1 MKFNSKKVIIIT
13 FILVVCVL
21 IFGYISHLTF
31 ENLAEHEFNDKQ
43 LVLANQAALTIQI
56 ALDSSVEDLIVLSK
70 LHSVQ
75 RMDNAGGYSDMEAMY
90 MDLKEKG
97 ILAIAIFDANNTLQ
111 YTVPKENQGKYIYPI
126 ISLKEAKRTS
136 KPYISEVINIQK
148 KINKKGIIITVP
160 IYDTQTGEFLG
171 VISAI
176 VDLDLLTNKYLTQ
189 IKSGKSGYAMLIDNN
204 GTVLYAGEH
213 TELVGINYYNIL
225 NNLNDSKEKEEVLPL
240 LQKQLSGNTRT
251 GYCYW
256 HCHYR
261 TNQKQVNKKHLVA
274 YAPIKVGDVLW
285 KVVITAPVEDAQEL
299 ASLAFRLNM
308 LFIGLIILI
317 ITGGSTVIIRM
328 QSRWS
333 KDLENK
339 VKMKTKEIEETK
351 NYFESILE
359 TSVDGINVCDMNGK
373 VLFVNK
379 ALAELTGYSKEELI
393 AGKKWSNKEDNKKIM
408 KILKEFGKVTNF
420 ETNIINKD
428 GIKIPIG
435 LSVVVLKDTKGK
447 NIGLVGINRNITKE
461 VKLRKIQKYLSDEL
475 EYSYKKLQKS
485 YNELKEID
493 KMKTDFI
500 NVVAHEL
507 RTPLSAIIGFN
518 DLLLHRSDNFTD
530 KQKHYLRIME
540 KNANQLNDLV
550 NEVLELSR
558 IDARKIKLQLESLD
572 LGEIVSE
579 VITDLKPLIDKN
591 KQTLIVDIPKNLK
604 ISGDKQ
610 KITQIFSN
618 LISNAIKY
626 TPDNGKIE
634 IKIEDKEKEILVKVM
649 DNGIGIKEKDIPRI
663 FDRFYMADASLT
675 RECNR
680 TGLGLAIVKEN
691 VKLHGGNITVKSKL
705 GEGSTFEFTLSKIG
719 IR

>member
-13 FILVVCVL
+13 VILVVCVL

-31 ENLAEHEFNDKQ
+31 ENSAEHEFNDKQ
-43 LVLANQAALTIQI
+43 LVLANQAALTIKI
-56 ALDSSVEDLIVLSK
+56 ALDSRVEDLIVLSK

-75 RMDNAGGYSDMEAMY
+75 RRDNADCYSDMEAMY

-97 ILAIAIFDANNTLQ
+97 ILAIARFDANNTLQ
-111 YTVPKENQGKYIYPI
+111 YSVPKENHGKYIDTI
-126 ISLKEAKRTS
+126 SSLKEAKRTG
-136 KPYISEVINIQK
+136 KPYISEVINFQN
-148 KINKKGIIITVP
+148 NKKGIIVTVP
-160 IYDTQTGEFLG
+160 VYDPQTGEFLG

-176 VDLDLLTNKYLTQ
+176 VDLDLLTSKYLSD

-204 GTVLYAGEH
+204 GTVLYAGEY

-225 NNLNDSKEKEEVLPL
+225 NNLKDSKEKEEVLPL
-240 LQKQLSGNTRT
+240 LQRQLSGDTRT

-256 HCHYR
+256 HCHYG
-261 TNQKQVNKKHLVA
+261 TNQVNKKHLVA
-274 YAPIKVGDVLW
+274 YAPIKVGEGLW
-285 KVVITAPVEDAQEL
+285 KLVITAPVEDAQEL

-317 ITGGSTVIIRM
+317 ITGGSSVIIRM
-328 QSRWS
+328 QSRWNR
-333 KDLENK
+333 DLEK
-339 VKMKTKEIEETK
+339 EVKMKTKEIEENK

-359 TSVDGINVCDMNGK
+359 NSVDGICVSDMNGK
-373 VLFVNK
+373 VLFVNN

-393 AGKKWSNKEDNKKIM
+393 AGKKWSNKKDDKKIM

-435 LSVVVLKDTKGK
+435 LSVGVLKDTKGK
-447 NIGLVGINRNITKE
+447 EICLVGINRNITKE
-461 VKLRKIQKYLSDEL
+461 VKLRKIQKFLSDEL

-485 YNELKEID
+485 YNKLKELD

-518 DLLLHRSDNFTD
+518 DLLLHRSDNLTD
-530 KQKHYLRIME
+530 KQKHYLRIMK

-550 NEVLELSR
+550 NEVLELAR
-558 IDARKIKLQLESLD
+558 IDAGKVKLQLESLD

-579 VITDLKPLIDKN
+579 VITDLKPLIEKN
-591 KQTLIVDIPKNLK
+591 KQTLIVDIPNNRIIK

-626 TPDNGKIE
+626 TPDKGKIE

-705 GEGSTFEFTLSKIG
+705 GEGSTFEFTLSKQT
-719 IR
+719 